1 MVVGTCCNCDDN
13 APILVGESR
22 AIREIV
28 ELVDTV
34 AQSDC
39 CVLVEGES
47 GTGKELVVERLHA
60 CSARRDGPLIPVNCA
75 GVSETLFESQFFGH
89 VRGAFTGAEKTMVGL
104 VRSADGGTLFMDEIG
119 EVPLHIQPK
128 LLRVL
133 QNGEVLPVG
142 TVSAVATNTRFIA
155 ATNRDL
161 YQEVLDG
168 RFREDLYYRL
178 NIVRIVLPP
187 LRERLEDLDPLVD
200 HFLEDCARRYELPA
214 LKVPTVVRQMLSRH
228 DWPGNVRE
236 LFSWVERLYA
246 TRQGPTMLATMLLA
260 DTRRRPKSS
269 SAVDEIVTLAEA
281 ERRAVEAAMAVTDGR
296 VEEAAQLLQV
306 HRSTLSRKLK
316 EYAVN

>member
-1 MVVGTCCNCDDN
+1 MGVGTCSNCDE
-13 APILVGESR
+13 PILVGESR
-22 AIREIV
+22 SIREIV

-34 AQSDC
+34 AQSAC

-47 GTGKELVVERLHA
+47 GTGKELVVQRLHA
-60 CSARRDGPLIPVNCA
+60 CSTRKDGPLIPVNCA

-89 VRGAFTGAEKTMVGL
+89 VRGAFTGAEKSMVGL

-133 QNGEVLPVG
+133 QDGQVLPVG
-142 TVSAVATNTRFIA
+142 TVQTVATDTRFVA

-187 LRERLEDLDPLVD
+187 LRARLEDLDLLVD
-200 HFLEDCARRYELPA
+200 HFLDDCARRYQRPV
-214 LKVPTVVRQMLSRH
+214 LKVPAVVRQMLSRH

-246 TRQGPTMLATMLLA
+246 TRQDPTVLATMLLA
-260 DTRRRPKSS
+260 DTRRRPASS
-269 SAVDEIVTLAEA
+269 NAADEIVTLAEA
-281 ERRAVEAAMAVTDGR
+281 ERRAVRAAMTFTNDR

-316 EYAVN
+316 EYAEN

>member
-1 MVVGTCCNCDDN
+1 MTVGTCCNCDN
-13 APILVGESR
+13 KAPVLVGESR

-47 GTGKELVVERLHA
+47 GTGKELVVQRLHA
-60 CSARRDGPLIPVNCA
+60 SSRRKDGPLIPVNCA

-89 VRGAFTGAEKTMVGL
+89 VRGAFTGAEKTMLGL

-119 EVPLHIQPK
+119 EIPLHLQPK

-133 QNGEVLPVG
+133 QSGEVMPVG
-142 TVSAVATNTRFIA
+142 LVESVATDTRFVA

-168 RFREDLYYRL
+168 TFREDLYYRL

-187 LRERLEDLDPLVD
+187 LRERIEDLDPLLD
-200 HFLEDCARRYELPA
+200 HFIAGCAKRYKLPA
-214 LKVPTVVRQMLSRH
+214 QKVPISVRQMLSRH

-246 TRQGPTMLATMLLA
+246 TRQDPADLATRLLA
-260 DTRRRPKSS
+260 DTRRKPKSS
-269 SAVDEIVTLAEA
+269 DDTGKIETLAQA
-281 ERRAVEAAMAVTDGR
+281 ERRAVEAAMAVTGGR
-296 VEEAAQLLQV
+296 VEEAALLLQV
-306 HRSTLSRKLK
+306 HRSTLSRKIK
-316 EYAVN
+316 EYSEN

>member
-1 MVVGTCCNCDDN
+1 MRVGMCCNCGNN
-13 APILVGESR
+13 APTLVGESQ

-47 GTGKELVVERLHA
+47 GTGKELVVQRLHA
-60 CSARRDGPLIPVNCA
+60 RSARRDGPLIPVNCA

-119 EVPLHIQPK
+119 EIPLHIQPK

-133 QNGEVLPVG
+133 QSGEVMPVG
-142 TVSAVATNTRFIA
+142 VVQAVPTNTRFIA

-161 YQEVLDG
+161 FQEVLDG

-187 LRERLEDLDPLVD
+187 LRERIEDLDLLVD
-200 HFLEDCARRYELPA
+200 HFLADCARRYKLPA
-214 LKVPTVVRQMLSRH
+214 LKVPTAVRQMLSRH

-246 TRQGPTMLATMLLA
+246 TRQAPTMLAKMLLA
-260 DTRRRPKSS
+260 DTRRIPRSS
-269 SAVDEIVTLAEA
+269 GSADEIVTLAQA
-281 ERRAVEAAMAVTDGR
+281 ERRAVEAAMAVTGGR
-296 VEEAAQLLQV
+296 VEDAALLLQV

-316 EYAVN
+316 EYAEN